1 MEINFLIED
10 FDPDHWGTPMNN
22 KHKKLEREY
31 PPEFLPL
38 EINISKKV
46 ISLQTSGHNAMLRD
60 IFPNF
65 IRNQKSFSIKNL
77 RQIIGIYCLA

>member
-22 KHKKLEREY
+22 KHKKPEREY

-46 ISLQTSGHNAMLRD
+46 ISPQTSGHKMPCYG
-60 IFPNF
+60 IFSRILF
-65 IRNQKSFSIKNL
+65 EIKNL
-77 RQIIGIYCLA
+77 FQSKIFAK